1 MRPLIF
7 SLLFLAPLW
16 ATATPP
22 QEGKVLYSSKE
33 SEETL
38 NPKCAETPATVDYLD
53 RCYLAFK
60 PGYLYLMDSRAR
72 KIYDNGGF
80 AFRAEADYRAYSD
93 YLLIWFDGSYF
104 TKNGH
109 SLGYKPTDTNL
120 QIGSMTLGL
129 KGIYFW
135 NYCAL
140 YGGAGPRLFFISVEN
155 DSPYVK
161 QHQKKVGIGGG
172 FTAGLLIF
180 PWDRSLGYFDLFA
193 DYSLKSA
200 HFSDDGKSSI
210 VRHDVSFS
218 GLTAGLGVGVRF

>member
-1 MRPLIF
+1 MRLFIFPLF
-7 SLLFLAPLW
+7 FLAPLC
-16 ATATPP
+16 ATTP
-22 QEGKVLYSSKE
+22 QEGKVLYSSEGNEK
-33 SEETL
+33 TL
-38 NPKCAETPATVDYLD
+38 NLTNREDAPPPTVDHLD
-53 RCYLAFK
+53 RWYLAFK
-60 PGYLYLMDSRAR
+60 PGYFYLMDSRGR

-80 AFRAEADYRAYSD
+80 AFRAEADYRVYSD
-93 YLLIWFDGSYF
+93 YFLIWFDGSYF

-120 QIGSMTLGL
+120 QIGSITLGL
-129 KGIYFW
+129 KGICFW

-161 QHQKKVGIGGG
+161 QHQKKTGIGGG

-180 PWDRSLGYFDLFA
+180 PWDRSLGYFDLFL
-193 DYSLKSA
+193 DYSLKTA
-200 HFSDDGKSSI
+200 HFSNDGKSSI

-218 GLTAGLGVGVRF
+218 GLTAGLGLGVRF